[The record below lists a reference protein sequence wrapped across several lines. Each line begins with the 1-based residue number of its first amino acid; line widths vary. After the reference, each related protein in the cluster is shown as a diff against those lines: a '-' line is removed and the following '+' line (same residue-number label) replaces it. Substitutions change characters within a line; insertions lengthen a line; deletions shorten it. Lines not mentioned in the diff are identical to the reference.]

1 MQIDKKYDGKTRDAL
16 IDELEKLT
24 RRNAELEIVQKYFDI
39 AGVMFVSIEPS
50 GNVSAVNKKT
60 CDILGYEEKEILG
73 KNWFDHF
80 VPARI
85 KNELLIISGKLLRGE
100 IETVEY
106 HENPVLTRSG
116 EERLIA
122 WHNAF
127 IKDETGQITGH
138 IGSGEDITERWR
150 AETALR
156 ESEEKYRNVVE
167 NANEAIFVAQ
177 DWVLKFC
184 NPKTIEILGFTQEE
198 LANKPFAELIHPDDK
213 EMVVVR
219 HKRRLQGERFE
230 DVYSFR
236 IVSKNQQV
244 KWVEIK
250 PILILWEGRPAT
262 LNFMSDITIRKR
274 EEAERKKL
282 EAQLLHSQ
290 KMEAMGTLAG
300 GIAHDFNNILGAVLG
315 YTELSINEL
324 SEGSLVRANLEYVLS
339 AASRAKELVK
349 QILAFSRKA
358 DQEKKLVYLKQII
371 EEAMKLLRSLLPTTI
386 EIRSRIADG
395 LNPIMADPTR
405 LHQLIMN
412 LCTNAGHAM
421 RENGGLLEIILDEMA
436 LDADAVKGKELE
448 PGWYQRLSVSD
459 TGHGMDGETK
469 RRIFDPYFTT
479 KKEGEGTGM
488 GLSVVHGII
497 KSHKGEITVYSEPGK
512 GTTFHVLLPVTTETG
527 EVPGVEAPGPIPRG
541 SERILLVDDE
551 WALVELGKQMLE
563 RIGYNVVVKSSSI
576 DAFETFRS
584 NPAAFD
590 LIITDQ
596 TMPVM
601 TGVQLARQI
610 KNIRPDIPII
620 LCTGFS
626 ESVDEET
633 FRSRGIDAFVMKPIA
648 MREIAAVIRGIFD
661 K

>member
-1 MQIDKKYDGKTRDAL
+1 MQIEKKYDGKTREEL
-16 IDELEKLT
+16 IDELEKLNSRT
-24 RRNAELEIVQKYFDI
+24 
-39 AGVMFVSIEPS
+39 
-50 GNVSAVNKKT
+50 
-60 CDILGYEEKEILG
+60 
-73 KNWFDHF
+73 
-80 VPARI
+80 
-85 KNELLIISGKLLRGE
+85 
-100 IETVEY
+100 ET
-106 HENPVLTRSG
+106 T
-116 EERLIA
+116 
-122 WHNAF
+122 
-127 IKDETGQITGH
+127 
-138 IGSGEDITERWR
+138 
-150 AETALR
+150 LR

-184 NPKTIEILGFTQEE
+184 NPKTIEILGFAPEE
-198 LANKPFAELIHPDDK
+198 LKTKPFAELIHPDDRA
-213 EMVVVR
+213 MVADR

-230 DVYSFR
+230 DVYSFK
-236 IVSKNQQV
+236 IISKDLRV

-250 PILILWEGRPAT
+250 PILISWEGRPAT
-262 LNFMSDITIRKR
+262 LNFMADITIRKR
-274 EEAERKKL
+274 EEEERKKL

-300 GIAHDFNNILGAVLG
+300 GIAHDFNNILGAILG

-339 AASRAKELVK
+339 AAGRAKELVK

-358 DQEKKLVYLKQII
+358 DQEKKPVYLGNII
-371 EEAMKLLRSLLPTTI
+371 KETMKLLRSTLPTTI
-386 EIRSRIADG
+386 ELRSRIADN

-405 LHQLIMN
+405 LHQVIMN

-421 RENGGLLEIILDEMA
+421 RENGGILEITLEEIA
-436 LDADAVKGKELE
+436 LEADTIKGKELE
-448 PGWYQRLSVSD
+448 PGFYQRLSISD
-459 TGHGMDGETK
+459 TGHGMDAETQ

-488 GLSVVHGII
+488 GLSVAHGII

-512 GTTFHVLLPVTTETG
+512 GTTFHVLLPDTEVG
-527 EVPGVEAPGPIPRG
+527 AAPEVAPQEPIRQG
-541 SERILLVDDE
+541 NERILLVDDE

-563 RIGYNVVVKSSSI
+563 RIGYTVEPKNGSI
-576 DAFETFRS
+576 GALEAFRS

-610 KNIRPDIPII
+610 KNIRPDIPVI

-626 ESVDEET
+626 EAVDEEN
-633 FRSRGIDAFVMKPIA
+633 FKSRGIDGFVMKPIV
-648 MREIAAVIRGIFD
+648 MRDIAAVIRGVLD
-661 K
+661 KESRG

>member
-1 MQIDKKYDGKTRDAL
+1 MQIEKKYDGKTREEL
-16 IDELEKLT
+16 IDELEKLNSRT
-24 RRNAELEIVQKYFDI
+24 
-39 AGVMFVSIEPS
+39 
-50 GNVSAVNKKT
+50 
-60 CDILGYEEKEILG
+60 
-73 KNWFDHF
+73 
-80 VPARI
+80 
-85 KNELLIISGKLLRGE
+85 
-100 IETVEY
+100 ET
-106 HENPVLTRSG
+106 T
-116 EERLIA
+116 
-122 WHNAF
+122 
-127 IKDETGQITGH
+127 
-138 IGSGEDITERWR
+138 
-150 AETALR
+150 LR

-184 NPKTIEILGFTQEE
+184 NPKTVEILGFAPEE
-198 LANKPFAELIHPDDK
+198 LKAKPFAELIHPDDRA
-213 EMVVVR
+213 MVADR

-230 DVYSFR
+230 DVYSFK
-236 IVSKNQQV
+236 IISKDLRV

-250 PILILWEGRPAT
+250 PILISWEGRPAT
-262 LNFMSDITIRKR
+262 LNFMADITIRKR
-274 EEAERKKL
+274 EEEERKKL

-300 GIAHDFNNILGAVLG
+300 GIAHDFNNILGAILG

-339 AASRAKELVK
+339 AAGRAKELVK

-358 DQEKKLVYLKQII
+358 DQEKKPVYLGNII
-371 EEAMKLLRSLLPTTI
+371 KETMKLLRSTLPTTI
-386 EIRSRIADG
+386 ELRSRIADN

-405 LHQLIMN
+405 LHQVIMN

-421 RENGGLLEIILDEMA
+421 RENGGILEITLEEIA
-436 LDADAVKGKELE
+436 LEADTIKGKELE
-448 PGWYQRLSVSD
+448 PGFYQRLSISD
-459 TGHGMDGETK
+459 TGHGMDAETQ

-488 GLSVVHGII
+488 GLSVAHGII

-512 GTTFHVLLPVTTETG
+512 GTTFHVLLPDTEVG
-527 EVPGVEAPGPIPRG
+527 AAPEAAPQEPIRQG
-541 SERILLVDDE
+541 NERILLVDDE

-563 RIGYNVVVKSSSI
+563 RIGYTVETKNASI
-576 DAFETFRS
+576 SALEAFRS

-610 KNIRPDIPII
+610 KNIRPDIPVI

-626 ESVDEET
+626 EAVDEEN
-633 FRSRGIDAFVMKPIA
+633 FKSRGIDAFVMKPIV
-648 MREIAAVIRGIFD
+648 MRDIAAVIRRVLD
-661 K
+661 KESRG